1 MAPSVQCVVTWRDGS
16 GRYPDRVIFS
26 LAAVCLMRG
35 RTCLNVRKK
44 GADHVILPGGKIELG
59 RPRWRPPFARPEK
72 KPVWFLIRTTSST
85 SAPLTPPQLT
95 MTLTASGVWS
105 TCATGVR
112 SGLSPSQTPRSSS
125 TSGLTSTT
133 AMTTCVRPRCCVTGL
148 SRLYSSRACCKP
160 HSVTTR
166 ALGLL
171 TPQLVRRPA

>member
-1 MAPSVQCVVTWRDGS
+1 CEAG
-16 GRYPDRVIFS
+16 
-26 LAAVCLMRG
+26 LASTSARRG
-35 RTCLNVRKK
+35 PITSSCREARLSW
-44 GADHVILPGGKIELG
+44 G